1 MKSLLATALASAL
14 ALGHAGAHA
23 IGASISYSNFA
34 VADAVTA
41 VTVCGNRSTS
51 RSKPAQPYRVIAADQ
66 NGQTV
71 LFVQWMS
78 PADEAKGA
86 RPVIAHTLGIAELNN
101 DHAEVTL
108 RNLRCSAKGQGIALS
123 ADVDYGH
130 DTRPKRRRMQLDVG
144 PALDKYQLRFTP
156 PL

>member
-1 MKSLLATALASAL
+1 MKKAFYTALLAL
-14 ALGHAGAHA
+14 ALGQAGA
-23 IGASISYSNFA
+23 ASISYSNFA

-41 VTVCGNRSTS
+41 VTVCGNRGTG
-51 RSKPAQPYRVIAADQ
+51 RGKPAQPYRVISADQ

-78 PADEAKGA
+78 PADEAKGG
-86 RPVIAHTLGIAELNN
+86 RPVVAHTLGIAELND
-101 DHAEVTL
+101 DHAEILL
-108 RNLRCSAKGQGIALS
+108 RNLRCTAKGQGIVLS
-123 ADVDYGH
+123 ADVDFGPEAK
-130 DTRPKRRRMQLDVG
+130 PKTKSPRRMQLNVG